1 MNAIHPAVQWL
12 VSGLL
17 VVFFV
22 LCAAANAHLVIRS
35 MRARPDEQVPSLI
48 PIVGGGLGAIGLYVA
63 PMDEIRAY
71 AWLPPLLDIGCGPY
85 LVLIVIAV
93 LRETI
98 ASGSWLTHVPFL
110 RYLAKQVPTTREPFE
125 KEEAIIGCI
134 LGTAVGDA
142 LGLAC
147 EGLSRRRQR
156 RLFPDISGYHLILGK
171 GMTSDDT
178 EHTLM
183 LAQSL
188 IETGGYGTDLVAKKF
203 TRNFAWRLRFWLLGL
218 PAGIGMATLRA
229 IVKLWLGFPGKYSG
243 VWSAG
248 NAPAMRAALTGVCY
262 GQDRDKMSALVRAAT
277 RITHTDPKAEAGAL
291 AVALAAHLSATRMVP
306 VTPAQY
312 LEELDALP
320 DVHAFGICE
329 LVDGVCSSIAAGET
343 GETYAER
350 IGCANG
356 VTGYVNHTVPV
367 ALHVWLRH
375 QRDYRAAVT
384 EVIRLGGDTD
394 TAAAIV
400 GALVGAGVG
409 KAGIPPQWL
418 ADLWERPRTVAWME
432 KVGTKL
438 AETCTKR
445 ESASAVP
452 LNALAL
458 LLRNAVFLVIVLLHG
473 FRRLLPPY

>member
-1 MNAIHPAVQWL
+1 MNPIYPEFRWTIA
-12 VSGLL
+12 GLL
-17 VVFFV
+17 VIFFV
-22 LCAAANAHLVIRS
+22 LCAAANAHLIIRS
-35 MRARPDEQVPSLI
+35 VRARPDQRVPSMI
-48 PIVGGGLGAIGLYVA
+48 PLVGGFAGAIGLILA
-63 PMDEIRAY
+63 PIEEIRAY

-85 LVLIVIAV
+85 LALVGFAV

-98 ASGSWLTHVPFL
+98 GSSSWLGHLPFL
-110 RYLAKQVPTTREPFE
+110 RYLVKQVPTTREPFE
-125 KEEAIIGCI
+125 KEAAIVGCI

-147 EGLSRRRQR
+147 EGLSRQRQR
-156 RLFPDISGYHLILGK
+156 KLFPDISRYHLVFGK

-188 IETGGYGTDLVAKKF
+188 IETGSYGPGLLARQF
-203 TRNFAWRLRFWLLGL
+203 TSNFAWRLRFWLFGL

-229 IVKLWLGFPGKYSG
+229 IVKLWLGFPGKSSG

-248 NAPAMRAALTGVCY
+248 NAPAMRAALIGVCY

-291 AVALAAHLSATRMVP
+291 AIALAAHMSTSRTVP
-306 VTPAQY
+306 VTPPEY
-312 LEELDALP
+312 LEELGLLP
-320 DVHAFGICE
+320 NVNAFGICE
-329 LVDGVCSSIAAGET
+329 LVEDVCLSIAAGESA
-343 GETYAER
+343 ESYAGR

-375 QRDYRAAVT
+375 QRDCRAALT

-394 TAAAIV
+394 TTGAIV

-418 ADLWERPRTVAWME
+418 ADLWEWPRTLAWME
-432 KVGTKL
+432 KVGAKL
-438 AETCTKR
+438 AETCAKGD
-445 ESASAVP
+445 SAGAMP
-452 LNALAL
+452 LNVPALM
-458 LLRNAVFLVIVLLHG
+458 LRNTVFLVIVLTHG

>member
-1 MNAIHPAVQWL
+1 
-12 VSGLL
+12 
-17 VVFFV
+17 
-22 LCAAANAHLVIRS
+22 
-35 MRARPDEQVPSLI
+35 
-48 PIVGGGLGAIGLYVA
+48 
-63 PMDEIRAY
+63 
-71 AWLPPLLDIGCGPY
+71 
-85 LVLIVIAV
+85 V

-98 ASGSWLTHVPFL
+98 ASGSWLRHVPFL
-110 RYLAKQVPTTREPFE
+110 RYLAKQVPTTREPFD
-125 KEEAIIGCI
+125 KEEAITGCI

-188 IETGGYGTDLVAKKF
+188 IETGGSGPDLLSMKF

-248 NAPAMRAALTGVCY
+248 NAPAMRAALIGVCY

-291 AVALAAHLSATRMVP
+291 AVALAAHLSASRAVP

-312 LEELDALP
+312 LDELRSLTDI
-320 DVHAFGICE
+320 HASGICE
-329 LVDGVCSSIAAGET
+329 LVNSVCSSIAASET
-343 GETYAER
+343 GEIYAER
-350 IGCANG
+350 IGCAHG
-356 VTGYVNHTVPV
+356 VTGYVDHTVPV
-367 ALHVWLRH
+367 ALHVWMRH
-375 QRDYRAAVT
+375 PRDYRAAVT

-394 TAAAIV
+394 TTAAIV
-400 GALVGAGVG
+400 GALVGANVG

-418 ADLWERPRTVAWME
+418 ADLWEWPRTVAWME

-438 AETCTKR
+438 AKTCAKR

>member
-1 MNAIHPAVQWL
+1 MNAVSPVLQWL

-17 VVFFV
+17 VVIFA
-22 LCAAANAHLVIRS
+22 LCTVANAHLLVRS
-35 MRARPDEQVPSLI
+35 LRAGPDERVPSLV
-48 PIVGGGLGAIGLYVA
+48 PLVGGMAGAIGLTIA
-63 PMDEIRAY
+63 PMDELHAY
-71 AWLPPLLDIGCGPY
+71 AWLPLLLDIGCGPY
-85 LVLIVIAV
+85 LVLCAIAL
-93 LRETI
+93 LRETV
-98 ASGSWLTHVPFL
+98 AGGGYLRHVPFL
-110 RYLAKQVPTTREPFE
+110 RYLAKKVPTMREPFE
-125 KEEAIIGCI
+125 REHAIVGCI

-156 RLFPDISGYHLILGK
+156 RLFPDLTGYHLVLGK

-188 IETGGYGTDLVAKKF
+188 IETGGRAPEPPAARF
-203 TRNFAWRLRFWLLGL
+203 TRNFAWRLRFWLLGM

-229 IVKLWLGFPGKYSG
+229 IVKLWLGFPGRYSG

-248 NAPAMRAALTGVCY
+248 NAPAMRAALIGVCY
-262 GQDRDKMSALVRAAT
+262 GQDRDKMLALVRAAT
-277 RITHTDPKAEAGAL
+277 RITHTDPKAEAGSL
-291 AVALAAHLSATRMVP
+291 AVALAAHLSASRAVP

-312 LEELDALP
+312 LEQLRSLP
-320 DVHAFGICE
+320 NIHASGICE
-329 LVDGVCSSIAAGET
+329 LVAGVCSSIAASET
-343 GETYAER
+343 GETYADR
-350 IGCANG
+350 LGCVNG

-400 GALVGAGVG
+400 GALVGTNVG
-409 KAGIPPQWL
+409 KTGIPPEWL
-418 ADLWERPRTVAWME
+418 AGLWEWPRTKAWME
-432 KVGTKL
+432 QVGVKL
-438 AETCTKR
+438 AETCAKG
-445 ESASAVP
+445 EAAGAVP
-452 LNALAL
+452 LNPLAL
-458 LLRNAVFLVIVLLHG
+458 LLRNAVFMVIVLLHG